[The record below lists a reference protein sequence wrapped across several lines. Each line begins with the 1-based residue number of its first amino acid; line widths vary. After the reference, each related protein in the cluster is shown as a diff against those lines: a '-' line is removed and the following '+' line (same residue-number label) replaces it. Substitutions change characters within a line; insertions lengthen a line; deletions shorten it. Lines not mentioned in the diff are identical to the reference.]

1 MGFLAHL
8 DGQVPAEL
16 SPIWVKVG
24 LELYLAEGPSLIR
37 TLRSSGLKV
46 FLDLK
51 LYDIPHTVSAAIRAV
66 LPLKPDLLTVHASG
80 GPAMLAAATAAAEG
94 SPTRLLAVTVLTSM
108 DAAQMQ
114 QTGIAGAPE
123 AQVERLA
130 ALASGCGI
138 DGLVCSPREA
148 ASLRARLPHALLVTP
163 GVRPA
168 GAAQDDQQRTSTPAA
183 ALLAG
188 ANQIVVG
195 RPITAAADPGA
206 AYRALLAEI
215 ASTL

>member
-66 LPLKPDLLTVHASG
+66 LPLEPDLLTVHASG